1 MSIRD
6 FISSILDH
14 KRIFAFL
21 IALSVVLCSIGLKL
35 TESHTAEI
43 IIKYICDSA
52 EEGLTENGQKI
63 NPYEINSSL
72 VVKNAVSALGLKNTN
87 IEGICRNITVTP
99 IIPTS
104 EQEKYASWIEKF
116 SDYEKNEDEK
126 KSTVY
131 YSVKYTSPVGKDY
144 AKRMLS
150 AVISQYRLFY
160 VGKYTYSNDITQLS
174 GETAMQYDY
183 YDTVD
188 MLRKKIK
195 SNIDYL
201 SSISSADNDY
211 RSPHTGYSLLDLA
224 AEYKSLSEQDLSV
237 AERMIVENGITKNA
251 WYLRNSLQNKATE
264 SQYDIE
270 LNNKKAE
277 TQRNL
282 MSVYSEKN
290 EQYLWDKN
298 NRNEDE
304 NSESSQ
310 VRENVERDKVYAQTK
325 SVYDNLVLD
334 YVKYRTDSLN
344 ADIDKQRYENDIN
357 SFPDGFS
364 NKELQDELEKR
375 LADTCEKYN
384 NLYALTKSTIED
396 YNTYKSAKSIECISG
411 VVSHKST
418 STVFYYAVSIILALM
433 LGVVLSV
440 LLMYLRK
447 KDIDD
452 E

>member
-6 FISSILDH
+6 FIISILDH

-21 IALSVVLCSIGLKL
+21 IALSVVLCSIGLKM

-160 VGKYTYSNDITQLS
+160 VEKYTYS
-174 GETAMQYDY
+174 
-183 YDTVD
+183 
-188 MLRKKIK
+188 
-195 SNIDYL
+195 
-201 SSISSADNDY
+201 SISWV
-211 RSPHTGYSLLDLA
+211 LLF
-224 AEYKSLSEQDLSV
+224 YP
-237 AERMIVENGITKNA
+237 
-251 WYLRNSLQNKATE
+251 NSGK
-264 SQYDIE
+264 DIE
-270 LNNKKAE
+270 ITGE
-277 TQRNL
+277 GW
-282 MSVYSEKN
+282 Y
-290 EQYLWDKN
+290 
-298 NRNEDE
+298 
-304 NSESSQ
+304 
-310 VRENVERDKVYAQTK
+310 
-325 SVYDNLVLD
+325 
-334 YVKYRTDSLN
+334 
-344 ADIDKQRYENDIN
+344 
-357 SFPDGFS
+357 
-364 NKELQDELEKR
+364 
-375 LADTCEKYN
+375 
-384 NLYALTKSTIED
+384 
-396 YNTYKSAKSIECISG
+396 
-411 VVSHKST
+411 
-418 STVFYYAVSIILALM
+418 
-433 LGVVLSV
+433 
-440 LLMYLRK
+440 
-447 KDIDD
+447 
-452 E
+452 